1 MRKKKGRAS
10 AKKRIRIRRK
20 WKNAIREDIFINEKC
35 FQVNDGTEEGIEKKI

>member
-20 WKNAIREDIFINEKC
+20 WKKC
-35 FQVNDGTEEGIEKKI
+35 SQRRYIYK